1 MLFLESLLLFCSIFI
16 CLRAFL
22 LNKGGVLPFISPL
35 VWKVWF
41 ICNVV
46 FMFGVVRLPLP
57 FLVKL
62 CFIFVPFILTFFGQA
77 FLFLRWQAGFFSQL
91 EFFLNTLIAQIRI
104 GRGFRS
110 AFKGAILSLPQKKY
124 QSCFEEIENSIL
136 FAKTPKNPS
145 PLIQQVIK
153 ELKRAD
159 QSRYCLKNLENLRHK
174 IRVQAFFRKKVRS
187 ALGQI
192 RIQSFILLI
201 LYIGLFLFV
210 LQKYGWKYISILLIS
225 LLLFLVGL
233 VWLFQC
239 GRRIKWTI

>member
-1 MLFLESLLLFCSIFI
+1 MIFLESLLLFCAIFI

-22 LNKGGVLPFISPL
+22 LNKGGILPFISPI
-35 VWKVWF
+35 VWKLWF

-57 FLVKL
+57 FLLQL
-62 CFIFVPFILTFFGQA
+62 CFIFVPLILTFVGQTL
-77 FLFLRWQAGFFSQL
+77 LFLRWQGGFFSQL

-110 AFKGAILSLPQKKY
+110 AFKGAVLSLPQKKY
-124 QSCFEEIENSIL
+124 QSCFEEIENTIL
-136 FAKTPKNPS
+136 FDKTLKNPS
-145 PLIQQVIK
+145 PLIQQVVK

-159 QSRYCLKNLENLRHK
+159 QSPHCLKNLENLRHK
-174 IRVQAFFRKKVRS
+174 IRVHALFRKKVRS

-210 LQKYGWKYISILLIS
+210 LQKYGWKYLHVLLIS
-225 LLLFLVGL
+225 LFLFLFGL
-233 VWLFQC
+233 VWLLQC